1 MGRGVKEASWGEHE
15 EHWEERLE
23 KEPGKIAKKTAG
35 QEVGGE
41 GESREVCSI
50 SK

>member
-23 KEPGKIAKKTAG
+23 KEPGKIAKRQPG
-35 QEVGGE
+35 
-41 GESREVCSI
+41 RR
-50 SK
+50 